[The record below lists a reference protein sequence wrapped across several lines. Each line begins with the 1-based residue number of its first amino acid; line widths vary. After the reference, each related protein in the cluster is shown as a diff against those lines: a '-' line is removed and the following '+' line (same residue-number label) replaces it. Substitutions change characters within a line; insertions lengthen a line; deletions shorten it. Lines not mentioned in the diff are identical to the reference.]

1 MKVRLLNDGGYNSLE
16 TVEFPVI
23 VDGFYYDDVKHCIG
37 VRGDE
42 LLSIGGDSSCIFS
55 KDDLSF
61 LLGEECEVVNEQ
73 IS

>member
-1 MKVRLLNDGGYNSLE
+1 MKVRLLNNGGYNSLE

-42 LLSIGGDSSCIFS
+42 LLSIGGDSSCISSEEDFP
-55 KDDLSF
+55 F
-61 LLGEECEVVNEQ
+61 LLEEECEVIDEQ